1 MRSQHK
7 RRETKGENVVTE
19 IAGVLTV
26 ARAIA
31 LVRLVTRG
39 QRIGMTLA
47 EVAVKAGVD
56 RATAHRLLAALARE
70 HLLEQDESHRY
81 HSGIDLWMLGEAAG
95 RRFDIWEFGRPALE
109 RIAAETQD
117 TAYISVRNGSQAVC
131 VGRSEGAFPIRTLS
145 LSVGDRRPLGVGSGS
160 LALLAFLSEADRHEV
175 LDGLSRQLTGY
186 PRFTTTGI
194 RRLVD
199 ETRARGYSF
208 VGGTIV
214 PGMSAFG
221 VPILDGHGHAIAALS
236 VAAIDARMA
245 EPRRSKMVRLV
256 QSQATA
262 VSNRL
267 GAGRRAQ
274 IPPSAGASNQ
284 RRRA

>member
-1 MRSQHK
+1 
-7 RRETKGENVVTE
+7 
-19 IAGVLTV
+19 
-26 ARAIA
+26 
-31 LVRLVTRG
+31 
-39 QRIGMTLA
+39 
-47 EVAVKAGVD
+47 
-56 RATAHRLLAALARE
+56 LLAALTRE
-70 HLLEQDESHRY
+70 RLLEQDASHRY
-81 HSGIDLWMLGEAAG
+81 HGGVELWVLGEAAA
-95 RRFDIWEFGRPALE
+95 RRFDIRELCRLPLE
-109 RIAAETQD
+109 RITAETQD
-117 TAYISVRNGSQAVC
+117 TVYLSVRSGYEAIC
-131 VGRSEGAFPIRTLS
+131 VARYEGAFPIRTLS
-145 LSVGDRRPLGVGSGS
+145 LNLGDRRPLGVGSGS

-175 LDGLSRQLTGY
+175 LDGLSRQLTRY

-194 RRLVD
+194 RRLMD

-208 VGGTIV
+208 VGGTIL

-245 EPRRSKMVRLV
+245 EPRLSKMIRLV
-256 QSQATA
+256 QSQAIA

-274 IPPSAGASNQ
+274 ISASAGASKQ